1 MINNKDEMIPRALR
15 ESSGTQPKYSIIY
28 EIGKGLHRGSVS

>member
-15 ESSGTQPKYSIIY
+15 ASSGTQPKYS
-28 EIGKGLHRGSVS
+28 ETGKRSHRDS